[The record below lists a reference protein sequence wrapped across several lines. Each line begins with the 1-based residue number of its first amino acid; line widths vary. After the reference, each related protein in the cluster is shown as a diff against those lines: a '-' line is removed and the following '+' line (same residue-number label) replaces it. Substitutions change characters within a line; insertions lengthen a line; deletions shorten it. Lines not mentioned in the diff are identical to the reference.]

1 MEKGLEQQ
9 TPLQFRMDD
18 GVNISNLITV
28 EENNTYQ
35 TMDGFGASITEASAH
50 LYQTE
55 LSNQQQISM
64 MTALFDK
71 ETGIGLSML
80 RQPIGATDHC
90 VAPYTFASSEQADSL
105 PGFDFSHELKEI
117 FPTVE
122 DALAVEPGRIVGL
135 LGPNGSGKTTLIKLA
150 NGLLTPS
157 EGEVLVCD
165 MAPGKESHAS
175 VSYLPERT
183 CIPTWMSVKQLLDF
197 YGDFYRDFN
206 RKAAEEMLTHLNIRL
221 TQRIKQM
228 SKGTREKVQLIMVMS
243 RAAKLYLLDEPIG
256 GVDPATRDYILSTI
270 IGNYNP
276 EAAVIIS
283 THLIADVEKVLDEVI
298 FINQGQVV
306 LQSSVD
312 EIREEKGMSV
322 DALFREV
329 FKC

>member
-1 MEKGLEQQ
+1 MYLKSIEIQ
-9 TPLQFRMDD
+9 
-18 GVNISNLITV
+18 
-28 EENNTYQ
+28 
-35 TMDGFGASITEASAH
+35 GFKSFANKLVFEFHNGI
-50 LYQTE
+50 
-55 LSNQQQISM
+55 
-64 MTALFDK
+64 
-71 ETGIGLSML
+71 TGI
-80 RQPIGATDHC
+80 
-90 VAPYTFASSEQADSL
+90 V
-105 PGFDFSHELKEI
+105 
-117 FPTVE
+117 
-122 DALAVEPGRIVGL
+122 
-135 LGPNGSGKTTLIKLA
+135 GPNGSGKTTLIKLA

>member
-1 MEKGLEQQ
+1 MAVLECK
-9 TPLQFRMDD
+9 D
-18 GVNISNLITV
+18 
-28 EENNTYQ
+28 
-35 TMDGFGASITEASAH
+35 
-50 LYQTE
+50 
-55 LSNQQQISM
+55 LSKHYGNAP
-64 MTALFDK
+64 ALNHV
-71 ETGIGLSML
+71 S
-80 RQPIGATDHC
+80 
-90 VAPYTFASSEQADSL
+90 
-105 PGFDFSHELKEI
+105 
-117 FPTVE
+117 
-122 DALAVEPGRIVGL
+122 LAVEPGRIVGL

-150 NGLLTPS
+150 NGLLTPDG
-157 EGEVLVCD
+157 GEIRID
-165 MAPGKESHAS
+165 GKAPGKETHAI

-298 FINQGQVV
+298 FVNQGQVV